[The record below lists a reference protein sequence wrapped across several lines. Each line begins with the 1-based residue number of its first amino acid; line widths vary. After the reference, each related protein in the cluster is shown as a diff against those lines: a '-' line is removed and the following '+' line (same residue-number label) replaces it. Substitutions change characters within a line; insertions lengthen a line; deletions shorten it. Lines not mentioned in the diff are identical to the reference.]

1 MHMHTKSEAA
11 SRPWLALAG
20 CFLVATGF
28 NAYLFAP
35 ASIMPTFIDV
45 FGIDKPTAGLSI
57 TVVFLAWAVFQIP
70 SGFLMDRYDNRRLV
84 WMGVFVFLGVAIA
97 GLYAPTYP
105 AFLVTRFV
113 GGTTAVFLWTANA
126 NIVGQS
132 FPPERRALGTSL
144 FVASAPAG
152 VTLAQAIGPPLE
164 MIVGW
169 RGVVAAYA
177 AITLVGL
184 PLFIWALDAPIRNES
199 ALSLSKFA
207 TALGDRRVL
216 AIAVSSFCAYSLFV
230 FFNSWMPTYATEVIG
245 VDIGTAG
252 ALTALL
258 SGMGLVARPG
268 GGWLSD
274 YIGGRRRPVIVAA
287 FLLVVPALIIAVLAN
302 SVVGFAAALLLAGVG
317 SQLGTGV
324 FYVYVEEVS
333 PAESG
338 GTSLAVLM
346 TLSIAGS
353 LVAPVAAGWIVDNA
367 SWTAAFGFGGLLAAG
382 GIVAIASLSEP

>member
-1 MHMHTKSEAA
+1 MSTRSDPAA
-11 SRPWLALAG
+11 HPWLVLTG

-35 ASIMPTFIDV
+35 ASIMPPFTAA
-45 FGIDKPTAGLSI
+45 FGIDKAAAGLAIS
-57 TVVFLAWAVFQIP
+57 VVFLGWAVCQVP

-84 WMGVFVFLGVAIA
+84 WAGVVVFLGAAAA
-97 GLYAPTYP
+97 GPFAPTYP
-105 AFLVTRFV
+105 TFLATRFV
-113 GGTTAVFLWTANA
+113 GGATAVFLWTANA

-132 FPPERRALGTSL
+132 FPLDRRALGTSL
-144 FVASAPAG
+144 FVTSAPAG
-152 VTLAQAIGPPLE
+152 VTVAQAVGPPLE
-164 MIVGW
+164 AVVGW
-169 RGVVAAYA
+169 EGVVAAYA
-177 AITLVGL
+177 AITVVGL
-184 PLFIWALDAPIRNES
+184 PLFAWALDEPIRNETS
-199 ALSLSKFA
+199 LSLSQFG

-216 AIAVSSFCAYSLFV
+216 AIALSSFCAYSLFV

-252 ALTALL
+252 TLAALL
-258 SGMGLVARPG
+258 PAMGLAARPG

-274 YIGGRRRPVIVAA
+274 RIGGRRRPVIVAA
-287 FLLVVPALIIAVLAN
+287 FLLVLPALLVAVLAT

-333 PAESG
+333 PPESG

-353 LVAPVAAGWIVDNA
+353 LFAPVAAGWLVDA
-367 SWTAAFGFGGLLAAG
+367 VSWTAAFVFAGALAVA
-382 GIVAIASLSEP
+382 GIVAIARLPEA

>member
-1 MHMHTKSEAA
+1 MQRDSGSTTQ
-11 SRPWLALAG
+11 PWLALAG

-35 ASIMPTFIDV
+35 ASIMSPFV
-45 FGIDKPTAGLSI
+45 AAFEIDKPAAGLSI
-57 TVVFLAWAVFQIP
+57 SIVFLAWVLFQVP
-70 SGFLMDRYDNRRLV
+70 SGILMDRYDNRRLV
-84 WMGVFVFLGVAIA
+84 WAGVVVFLGAAVA
-97 GLYAPTYP
+97 GLFAPTYP
-105 AFLVTRFV
+105 AFLATRFV
-113 GGTTAVFLWTANA
+113 GGVTAVFLWTANA

-132 FPPERRALGTSL
+132 FPPSRRALGTSL
-144 FVASAPAG
+144 FVTSAPAG
-152 VTLAQAIGPPLE
+152 VTLAQAAGPPLE
-164 MIVGW
+164 AVVGW

-177 AITLVGL
+177 VVTVCGL
-184 PLFIWALDAPIRNES
+184 PLFVRALDTPIRNES
-199 ALSLSKFA
+199 ALSVEAFA
-207 TALGDRRVL
+207 AALGDRRVL

-245 VDIGTAG
+245 VDAGTAG
-252 ALTALL
+252 ALAALL
-258 SGMGLVARPG
+258 PAMGLAARPG

-274 YIGGRRRPVIVAA
+274 RIGGRRRPVIVAA
-287 FLLVVPALIIAVLAN
+287 FLIVLPALVVATVAT
-302 SVVGFAAALLLAGVG
+302 SVVGFAAALLVAGVG

-353 LVAPVAAGWIVDNA
+353 LVAPVTAGFLVDA
-367 SWTAAFGFGGLLAAG
+367 LSWTAAFGFGGLLAVG
-382 GIVAIASLSEP
+382 GMLAVARLPEV